1 MLPEDD
7 DRSNEFPSELK
18 PFEAALG
25 SLMPAGSRVD
35 RDRLMYLAGA
45 AGATIPLPAPIPR
58 LHCAIW
64 PCATAA
70 MALVSLGL
78 GSLLAFRQPQERI
91 VYVSHPAANADPSI
105 SPSFPQQYED
115 TEPRVAS
122 RLNSS
127 GFSYLV
133 LREQV
138 LQRGV
143 DALDAP
149 VRGAHGAN
157 PSDVRNRT
165 LLKEFLGS

>member
-1 MLPEDD
+1 MLPDD
-7 DRSNEFPSELK
+7 EYRSDEFASELK

-25 SLMPAGSRVD
+25 SLIPAASRVD

-45 AGATIPLPAPIPR
+45 AGATIPSPARIPR
-58 LHCAIW
+58 LHRAFW

-91 VYVSHPAANADPSI
+91 VYVSHPAANADQSI
-105 SPSFPQQYED
+105 SPSFPQQYVD
-115 TEPRVAS
+115 TEPRIALRS
-122 RLNSS
+122 NSS
-127 GFSYLV
+127 DSSYLV

-138 LQRGV
+138 LRRGV
-143 DALDAP
+143 DALDTPA
-149 VRGAHGAN
+149 RGGHGAN

-165 LLKEFLGS
+165 LLKEFLGT